1 MKKILFAIAI
11 LTFGLVACHKHSD
24 TDTVAPII
32 NITAP
37 TAAASFKS
45 GSEVKITA
53 KATDETSM
61 HEVTL
66 IITQDSDNKE
76 LLNKIIDVHDLLTKD
91 IAETWTPTGFTADT
105 NVTLTM
111 TVVDHNDNKNVK
123 TVKFKV
129 TK

>member
-1 MKKILFAIAI
+1 MKKTFFVMAFAA
-11 LTFGLVACHKHSD
+11 FGLVACHKHSD
-24 TDTVAPII
+24 IDTIAPIV

-37 TAAASFKS
+37 TAAAGFKI

-53 KATDETSM
+53 NATDETSM

-76 LLNKIIDVHDLLTKD
+76 LLNKVIDTHNLTTKD
-91 IAETWTPTGFTADT
+91 IAETWTPTGFTTDT

-111 TVVDHNDNKNVK
+111 TVIDHGDNKATK

-129 TK
+129 VK